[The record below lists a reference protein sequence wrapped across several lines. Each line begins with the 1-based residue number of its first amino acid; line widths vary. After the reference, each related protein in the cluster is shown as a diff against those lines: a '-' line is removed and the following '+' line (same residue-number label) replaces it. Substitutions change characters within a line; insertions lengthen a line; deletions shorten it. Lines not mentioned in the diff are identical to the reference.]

1 MPAQA
6 WASIL
11 DSSPLAMASWV
22 SVQPLTLVLKR
33 GMPTPVCR
41 PTGCTL
47 GVQLLYFIAL
57 EELQKKEAME
67 KLNKVRADF
76 KVFIILNYA
85 IPCME

>member
-22 SVQPLTLVLKR
+22 SVQSLTLVLQR

-41 PTGCTL
+41 PTGCTVGHL
-47 GVQLLYFIAL
+47 AAYKLSSSSILL
-57 EELQKKEAME
+57 
-67 KLNKVRADF
+67 
-76 KVFIILNYA
+76 
-85 IPCME
+85 P